1 MYCGGNKAEKGS
13 EVLRQFAVLN
23 RVIRKG
29 LIEKIFEQRLRGC
42 KGEVN
47 FDRVQRPKG
56 GREPGTFKKKQGGQG
71 GW

>member
-13 EVLRQFAVLN
+13 GVLRQFAVLN

-29 LIEKIFEQRLRGC
+29 LIEKIFEHRLRGS

-47 FDRVQRPKG
+47 FNGVQKSKG
-56 GREPGTFKKKQGGQG
+56 GRKPGMVKKKLGEQS